1 MPDFLAPLEEVTKKN
16 EDHETTVD
24 SFQQSMEFLINHFKK
39 QQALHTRREVMLRPI
54 NTAWLLF
61 EKHYSLIHQSGA
73 YITAL
78 LLHPKR
84 RAIRHNIE
92 GMISH

>member
-1 MPDFLAPLEEVTKKN
+1 
-16 EDHETTVD
+16 
-24 SFQQSMEFLINHFKK
+24 MEFLINHFEK

-61 EKHYSLIHQSGA
+61 EKYYSLIDQSGA

-78 LLHPKR
+78 LLHPERRVKWLKR
-84 RAIRHNIE
+84 RWTTSEKKKWLTTGLERAKDLWLDYKQRLQP
-92 GMISH
+92 